1 MNDLV
6 DRYLDSNG
14 LSNPSIRKR
23 AARKVL
29 GYMDTTG
36 AFLSGGQLAL
46 PSDKG
51 VVVSAY
57 KRHKGSALNGAE
69 KSVINHI
76 YELAGSSVGKS
87 ASRHAVTPKATKSVV
102 TAPKAVNGL
111 AAAEKKLLQGEFVSV
126 GALSGEMVPDVPGL
140 YCIKLRKSV
149 RLPAK
154 YGKVREDGVIY
165 IGQAST
171 SLRKRFWKQ
180 ELNHIG
186 AATFFRS
193 IGAMLGYLPPKG
205 SLVGKKNQTNFKFS
219 PEDTEAIR
227 QWMRESLTVNFI
239 AFSTETMDDVEKKLI
254 DKYRPLVNYTHNPD
268 YSRELEAVKDKC
280 REYAEANNHNEKP
293 WYRKSSSWA
302 WITIGVLILTYI
314 IVNAVTDAQEKRAKQ
329 NQYKPKSYK
338 EVFTPEEAKKMD
350 IGGHI
355 DGPGDWK
362 PDPNA
367 AKRTK
372 EFIEKGGNAD
382 PVGDAI
388 QDGDYHDLLDQNGGP
403 EGF

>member
-1 MNDLV
+1 MTTKQMNDLV
-6 DRYLDSNG
+6 DRYLDSKG

-46 PSDKG
+46 PFNKG

-57 KRHKGSALNGAE
+57 KRHKGSALNG
-69 KSVINHI
+69 
-76 YELAGSSVGKS
+76 
-87 ASRHAVTPKATKSVV
+87 
-102 TAPKAVNGL
+102 
-111 AAAEKKLLQGEFVSV
+111 AEKKLLQGEFVSV

-280 REYAEANNHNEKP
+280 REYARSK
-293 WYRKSSSWA
+293 
-302 WITIGVLILTYI
+302 
-314 IVNAVTDAQEKRAKQ
+314 
-329 NQYKPKSYK
+329 
-338 EVFTPEEAKKMD
+338 
-350 IGGHI
+350 
-355 DGPGDWK
+355 
-362 PDPNA
+362 
-367 AKRTK
+367 
-372 EFIEKGGNAD
+372 
-382 PVGDAI
+382 
-388 QDGDYHDLLDQNGGP
+388 
-403 EGF
+403 

>member
-1 MNDLV
+1 MTDLV
-6 DRYLDSNG
+6 DRYLDSKG

-29 GYMDTTG
+29 GFMDSTG
-36 AFLSGGQLAL
+36 SFLSGGQLAL

-51 VVVSAY
+51 IVASAY
-57 KRHKGSALNGAE
+57 ERHKGSSLNSAE

-87 ASRHAVTPKATKSVV
+87 SPRPAVTPKATKPVA
-102 TAPKAVNGL
+102 TAPKAVKGL
-111 AAAEKKLLQGEFVSV
+111 ATAEKSLLQGNFISV

-154 YGKVREDGVIY
+154 FGKVREDGVIY
-165 IGQAST
+165 IGKAST

-193 IGAMLGYLPPKG
+193 IGAMLEYLPPKG
-205 SLVGKKNQTNFKFS
+205 SLVGKKNQSNFKFS

-227 QWMRESLTVNFI
+227 QWMRNSLTANFI

-254 DKYRPLVNYTHNPD
+254 DTYRPLVNYTHNPD

-280 REYAEANNHNEKP
+280 REYA
-293 WYRKSSSWA
+293 KS
-302 WITIGVLILTYI
+302 
-314 IVNAVTDAQEKRAKQ
+314 Q
-329 NQYKPKSYK
+329 
-338 EVFTPEEAKKMD
+338 
-350 IGGHI
+350 
-355 DGPGDWK
+355 
-362 PDPNA
+362 
-367 AKRTK
+367 
-372 EFIEKGGNAD
+372 
-382 PVGDAI
+382 
-388 QDGDYHDLLDQNGGP
+388 
-403 EGF
+403 

>member
-1 MNDLV
+1 MTTKQMNDLV
-6 DRYLDSNG
+6 DRYLDSKG

-111 AAAEKKLLQGEFVSV
+111 AAAERKLQQGEFVSV
-126 GALSGEMVPDVPGL
+126 GALSGEMVSDVPGL
-140 YCIKLRKSV
+140 YCIKLRKSA

-205 SLVGKKNQTNFKFS
+205 SLVVKKNQTNFKFS

-280 REYAEANNHNEKP
+280 REYARSK
-293 WYRKSSSWA
+293 
-302 WITIGVLILTYI
+302 
-314 IVNAVTDAQEKRAKQ
+314 
-329 NQYKPKSYK
+329 
-338 EVFTPEEAKKMD
+338 
-350 IGGHI
+350 
-355 DGPGDWK
+355 
-362 PDPNA
+362 
-367 AKRTK
+367 
-372 EFIEKGGNAD
+372 
-382 PVGDAI
+382 
-388 QDGDYHDLLDQNGGP
+388 
-403 EGF
+403 

>member
-1 MNDLV
+1 MTTKQMNDLV
-6 DRYLDSNG
+6 DRYLDSKG

-102 TAPKAVNGL
+102 TAPKA
-111 AAAEKKLLQGEFVSV
+111 
-126 GALSGEMVPDVPGL
+126 
-140 YCIKLRKSV
+140 
-149 RLPAK
+149 
-154 YGKVREDGVIY
+154 
-165 IGQAST
+165 
-171 SLRKRFWKQ
+171 
-180 ELNHIG
+180 
-186 AATFFRS
+186 
-193 IGAMLGYLPPKG
+193 
-205 SLVGKKNQTNFKFS
+205 
-219 PEDTEAIR
+219 
-227 QWMRESLTVNFI
+227 
-239 AFSTETMDDVEKKLI
+239 
-254 DKYRPLVNYTHNPD
+254 
-268 YSRELEAVKDKC
+268 
-280 REYAEANNHNEKP
+280 
-293 WYRKSSSWA
+293 
-302 WITIGVLILTYI
+302 
-314 IVNAVTDAQEKRAKQ
+314 
-329 NQYKPKSYK
+329 
-338 EVFTPEEAKKMD
+338 
-350 IGGHI
+350 
-355 DGPGDWK
+355 
-362 PDPNA
+362 

-388 QDGDYHDLLDQNGGP
+388 QDEDYHDLLDQNGGP
-403 EGF
+403 ERF